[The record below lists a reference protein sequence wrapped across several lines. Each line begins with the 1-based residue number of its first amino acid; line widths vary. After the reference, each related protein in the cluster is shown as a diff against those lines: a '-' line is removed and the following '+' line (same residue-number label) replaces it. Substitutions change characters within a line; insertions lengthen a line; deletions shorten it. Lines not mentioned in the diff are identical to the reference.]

1 MARPWRAYPGN
12 VRGDGDGWMVSE
24 AGTHHWGRFG
34 AAGLLVR
41 APRADGEPA
50 VLLQHRAL
58 WSHQGGTWGLPG
70 GALDSHEE
78 PEDAALREA
87 HEEAGLAREHLRVRA
102 LVTTSEV
109 FGPDGTYWRYTTVV
123 ADAPALLQTV
133 PNRESSE
140 LRWVAEAEVADLPLH
155 PGFAASWGRL
165 RTGAVVPPHACGLD
179 LPHTLE
185 ITEVGFAWC
194 RAGISPA

>member
-1 MARPWRAYPGN
+1 
-12 VRGDGDGWMVSE
+12 MVSE

-58 WSHQGGTWGLPG
+58 WSPQGGTWGLPG

-87 HEEAGLAREHLRVRA
+87 HEEAGLAREQLRVRA
-102 LVTTSEV
+102 LVTTAEV
-109 FGPDGTYWRYTTVV
+109 FGPDGTHWRYTTVV
-123 ADAPALLQTV
+123 ADAPALLQTI

-140 LRWVAEAEVADLPLH
+140 LRWVAENEVAGLPLH

-185 ITEVGFAWC
+185 ISEVGFAWC
-194 RAGISPA
+194 RAGISPT

>member
-1 MARPWRAYPGN
+1 
-12 VRGDGDGWMVSE
+12 MVSE

-41 APRADGEPA
+41 APRADGNPA
-50 VLLQHRAL
+50 VLLQHRAP

-87 HEEAGLAREHLRVRA
+87 EEEAGLAREHLRVRA
-102 LVTTSEV
+102 LVQTAEV
-109 FGPDGTYWRYTTVV
+109 FGSDGSYWHYTTVV
-123 ADAPALLQTV
+123 ADAPRLLETV
-133 PNRESSE
+133 PNRESAE
-140 LRWVAEAEVADLPLH
+140 LRWVAEDEVADLPLH
-155 PGFAASWGRL
+155 PGFAASWQRL
-165 RTGAVVPPHACGLD
+165 RIGATPPPHSCGLD

-185 ITEVGFAWC
+185 IAEVGFAWC
-194 RAGISPA
+194 RAGISLPPPVRH